1 MEHLVAGAGEAGYG
15 TDPHQ
20 ENATFPCATPGQA
33 KRTADGRETARM
45 ATRTARA
52 RQSMRPILAGSRAV
66 VPLAVALLV
75 ASCGGNRMFGSS
87 TPPVGQPGHVAGFLG
102 GVVADEPRAAL
113 VGREVLSEGGNAA
126 DAAVAVGFT
135 LAVTLPSRA
144 GLGGGGACLAYSPE
158 TDTVNAG
165 VPEAIMF
172 TPTAPANPGPNADRP
187 AAPPMYARGLYL
199 LHARYGR
206 QPFDSLTATAERYAQ
221 LGVPTSRALA
231 NDIAVV
237 AGPLFDDPAARAVFS
252 HDGAPLREG
261 QTLLQPALGATI
273 GQLRVAGVGD
283 LYQGRLARELAT
295 QSPLVGGPLT
305 LDELYRALPQ
315 IAAPLFTRAGADQA
329 AFLPPPAD
337 GGLAALAAFADLHA
351 YPNGATGATARALA
365 VAARWRAGG
374 ITPQQVLDA
383 PSLPAAALPQLPA
396 STTFGTLDQYGNAV
410 ICAVSMGN
418 LFGTGRIVPGLGFL
432 LAPSP
437 ASSPP
442 PLYSAALV
450 WNDHIHEF
458 HAEVGGSGQAGAPTA
473 VAVALENV
481 LRTGHPMA
489 GLVPDPGRA
498 NVIECFGYLPGD
510 KNSCLWA
517 ADPRGGGIAIG
528 GD

>member
-1 MEHLVAGAGEAGYG
+1 
-15 TDPHQ
+15 
-20 ENATFPCATPGQA
+20 
-33 KRTADGRETARM
+33 
-45 ATRTARA
+45 
-52 RQSMRPILAGSRAV
+52 MRPILAGSRAV
-66 VPLAVALLV
+66 VPLAIALLV
-75 ASCGGNRMFGSS
+75 ASCGAVSNIGNRVFGSS
-87 TPPVGQPGHVAGFLG
+87 TPPAGQPGHVAGFLG

-158 TDTVNAG
+158 TDTVNGG
-165 VPEAIMF
+165 VPEAVMF
-172 TPTAPANPGPNADRP
+172 IPTAPSNPGPNADRP
-187 AAPPMYARGLYL
+187 AALPMYARGLYL

-206 QPFDSLTATAERYAQ
+206 QPFDSLTAPAQRYAQ

-231 NDIAVV
+231 NDISVV
-237 AGPLFDDPAARAVFS
+237 AGPLFDDPAARAVF
-252 HDGAPLREG
+252 GPAGTPLKEG
-261 QTLLQPALGATI
+261 QTLLQPALAATLA
-273 GQLRVAGVGD
+273 QLRVAGVGD

-295 QSPLVGGPLT
+295 QSPRVGGPLT
-305 LDELYRALPQ
+305 MDDLRRALPQ
-315 IAAPLFTRAGADQA
+315 IAAPLITHAGADQA

-337 GGLAALAAFADLHA
+337 GGLAALAAFTDLHEHPFDA
-351 YPNGATGATARALA
+351 AGATARALA
-365 VAARWRAGG
+365 VAGRWRAGG
-374 ITPQQVLDA
+374 VTPQQVLQA
-383 PSLPAAALPQLPA
+383 PSLPAAELSQLPA
-396 STTFGTLDQYGNAV
+396 STTFATLDQYGNAV

-437 ASSPP
+437 ASVPP

-489 GLVPDPGRA
+489 ALVPEPGRA

-517 ADPRGGGIAIG
+517 TDPRGTGIAVG